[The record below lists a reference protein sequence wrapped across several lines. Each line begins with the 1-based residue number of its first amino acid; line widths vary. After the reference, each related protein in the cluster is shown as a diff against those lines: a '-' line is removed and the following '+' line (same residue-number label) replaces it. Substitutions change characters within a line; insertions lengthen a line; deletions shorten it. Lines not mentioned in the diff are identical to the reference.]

1 MWPNYPQSVHSFH
14 SLAISLTFGFQSEV
28 EETLKR
34 IQGHKGVIGVI
45 VVNQE
50 GKKDTKLAWWAL
62 IGKNTINFTQS
73 SPNTIFQC
81 FMMG

>member
-1 MWPNYPQSVHSFH
+1 
-14 SLAISLTFGFQSEV
+14 V

-50 GKKDTKLAWWAL
+50 GEEDPPKLAWWAL
-62 IGKNTINFTQS
+62 IGKSNK
-73 SPNTIFQC
+73 IFII
-81 FMMG
+81 